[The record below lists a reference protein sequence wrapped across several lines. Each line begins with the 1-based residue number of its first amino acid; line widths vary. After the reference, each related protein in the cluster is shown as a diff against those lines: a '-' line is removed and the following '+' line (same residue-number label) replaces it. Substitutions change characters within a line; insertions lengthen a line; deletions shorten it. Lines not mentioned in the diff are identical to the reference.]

1 MFLIKALLHKRGL
14 ILKSK
19 DYNDNNNMVT
29 CLITTSKTHVKLT
42 VMTDPGGEVIRY
54 THRLCLQY
62 RGGGDVDY
70 DDLSCGRVSLF

>member
-62 RGGGDVDY
+62 RGGGDLDD